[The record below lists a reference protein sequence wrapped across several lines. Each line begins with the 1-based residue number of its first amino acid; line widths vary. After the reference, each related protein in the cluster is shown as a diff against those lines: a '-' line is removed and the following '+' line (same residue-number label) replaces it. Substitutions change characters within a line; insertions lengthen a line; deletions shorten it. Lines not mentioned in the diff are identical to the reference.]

1 MKRTIKKVARVILD
15 PRITY
20 QRNKKRLK
28 ARQERIKHKELYHNW
43 LKGQSSTK
51 KTSKNG
57 PLISI
62 LVPTYNTNIPH
73 LIECIDSVRAQTYV
87 NWELCIAD
95 DCSPNEEVW
104 QTLQQQANNDSRIKI
119 TRLKSNG
126 HICRATNEAFKLA
139 SGSFVAL
146 LDHDDILVPEALNEI
161 VYALEN
167 NPGTEF
173 VYSDEDKLTVQGE
186 RTEPFFKPDFSPHF
200 LRSCN
205 YITHFSCFKTSLFK
219 KIGGFRE
226 GTEGAQDWDLILR
239 AAENTDKIVHIP
251 RVLYSWRMSET
262 STASNSDS
270 KPYAYRNQ
278 KKVLRDHMVRK
289 GHSASVEESKYL
301 GLWNVKSHIL
311 DNPLVSIIIPN
322 KNSTDLLKVC
332 LDSILDETT
341 YSNFEVVVVDS
352 GSDDQ
357 TTRDL
362 YKTYKQKYPLRFRQI
377 EVKGTFNFSTSCN
390 KGAQAASGNYLL
402 FLNND
407 TKVRTADWI
416 ENMLGLAQQDDVG
429 AVGTKLLYADET
441 IQHIGV
447 HLSLEDVAHHTYIG
461 LTELTHPYIH
471 IYTSNIRECSAVT
484 AACLLVNAQKF
495 EEVGGFDE
503 KLRITYNDVDLCLK
517 LLKSGYRNIYTPYA
531 ELYHFESKS
540 VGKIGTSRRDMTE
553 FNAAK
558 DLMKSRWAD
567 MLSHEPYFKDLLHQ

>member
-1 MKRTIKKVARVILD
+1 
-15 PRITY
+15 
-20 QRNKKRLK
+20 
-28 ARQERIKHKELYHNW
+28 
-43 LKGQSSTK
+43 
-51 KTSKNG
+51 
-57 PLISI
+57 
-62 LVPTYNTNIPH
+62 
-73 LIECIDSVRAQTYV
+73 
-87 NWELCIAD
+87 
-95 DCSPNEEVW
+95 
-104 QTLQQQANNDSRIKI
+104 LQQQAKKDSRMKI
-119 TRLKSNG
+119 TRLESNG
-126 HICRATNEAFKLA
+126 HICRATNEAFKIA
-139 SGSFVAL
+139 SGTFIAL
-146 LDHDDILVPEALNEI
+146 LDHDDILVPEALSEI
-161 VYALEN
+161 VHAIKN

-173 VYSDEDKLTVQGE
+173 VYSDEDKLTIGGE
-186 RTEPFFKPDFSPHF
+186 KAEPFFKPDFSPHF

-239 AAENTDKIVHIP
+239 ATENTEKIVHIP

-278 KKVLRDHMVRK
+278 KKVLRDHVVRM
-289 GHSASVEESKYL
+289 GYSASVEESKYL
-301 GLWNVKSHIL
+301 GLWNVKAHIQ

-322 KNSTDLLKVC
+322 KNSTQLLKDC
-332 LDSILDETT
+332 IDSIFDETT

-357 TTRDL
+357 STREL
-362 YKTYKQKYPLRFRQI
+362 YKMYKQKYQLRFNQI

-390 KGAQAASGNYLL
+390 KGAQAASGDYFL

-429 AVGTKLLYADET
+429 AVGAKLLYADKT

-447 HLSLEDVAHHTYIG
+447 HLSPEDVAHHTYLG

-471 IYTSNIRECSAVT
+471 IYASNVRECSAVT
-484 AACLLVNAQKF
+484 AACLLVSAKKF
-495 EEVGGFDE
+495 KEVDGFDE
-503 KLRITYNDVDLCLK
+503 ILRVTYNDVDLCLK
-517 LLKSGYRNIYTPYA
+517 LLKNGYRNVYTPYA

-540 VGKIGTSRRDMTE
+540 VGKVGTSGRDMIE

-558 DLMKSRWAD
+558 DLMKSRWSD
-567 MLSHEPYFKDLLHQ
+567 LLSHEAYFKDPLK